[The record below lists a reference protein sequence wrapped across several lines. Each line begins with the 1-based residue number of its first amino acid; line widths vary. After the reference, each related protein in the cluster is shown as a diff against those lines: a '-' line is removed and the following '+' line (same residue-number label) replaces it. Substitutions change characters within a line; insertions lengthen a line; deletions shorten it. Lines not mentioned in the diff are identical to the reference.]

1 MDPITI
7 AVIAGLVLLLV
18 IRIFFGLAKMIF
30 KLGVVIL
37 IAIILWRLFST

>member
-7 AVIAGLVLLLV
+7 AIIAGLVLLVV
-18 IRIFFGLAKMIF
+18 IRIFFGFAKLIF

-37 IAIILWRLFST
+37 IAIILWRVFAG